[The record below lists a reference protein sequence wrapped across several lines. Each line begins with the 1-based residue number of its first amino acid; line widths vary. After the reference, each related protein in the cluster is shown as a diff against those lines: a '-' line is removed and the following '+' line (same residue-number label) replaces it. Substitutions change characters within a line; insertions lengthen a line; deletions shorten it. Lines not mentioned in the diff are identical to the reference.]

1 MAKKYFTIIIVPEST
16 SRFRQIR
23 IPSYL
28 TQVFLILGLIVVLAI
43 PITSYLLV
51 RKYQKMKQVAAGLPT
66 IRKETA
72 DQRFL
77 IEQYERDISELRQM
91 VSRLKLDNAKLM
103 KIAGVE
109 NVPEAPANF
118 IGMGGTDESELAS
131 IVEVFQQ
138 ESEEAMVEKI
148 DNLAK
153 LKAFALDQEALSQR
167 LMEFFQDQKT
177 LLASTPSIWPV
188 KGWVTSGFGNR
199 KSPFTGK
206 KEFHPGLD
214 IATNSGTPVVAPA
227 DGVVS
232 FSGTKGGFGKVL
244 VIDHGYGYSTFFGHC
259 SALKKKVGEKVKRGD
274 AVVLVG
280 STGRSTGPHLHYEVR
295 VNGVATNPM
304 KYILDL

>member
-1 MAKKYFTIIIVPEST
+1 MAKKYFTVIIVPEAT

-28 TQVFLILGLIVVLAI
+28 IRVLLVLGIIMFLSI
-43 PITSYLLV
+43 PTVSYLLV
-51 RKYQKMKQVAAGLPT
+51 KKYQHMKQVASGLPNV
-66 IRKETA
+66 RKATE

-77 IEQYERDISELRQM
+77 IEQYEHDISELRQM

-103 KIAGVE
+103 KIAGIE
-109 NVPEAPANF
+109 HVPDAPVNF

-131 IVEVFQQ
+131 IVEVFQK

-153 LKAFALDQEALSQR
+153 LKVFALDQEALSQR

-214 IATNSGTPVVAPA
+214 IATKSGTPVVAPA

-232 FSGTKGGFGKVL
+232 FSGTKSGFGKVL
-244 VIDHGYGYSTFFGHC
+244 VIDHGYGYTTFYGHC

-274 AVVLVG
+274 VVVLVG

-295 VNGVATNPM
+295 VNGVAANPM
-304 KYILDL
+304 TYILDL